1 MIDLWDIMDQNLVR
15 PNDSLGFQG
24 HKTSNFSYHTL
35 SSPLKSLEKSQLPQN
50 QFKLR
55 KLTEGHPKKG
65 VAKAAYFLVLFG
77 NALSVLA
84 VFASS

>member
-35 SSPLKSLEKSQLPQN
+35 SSPLKSLEKSQLP
-50 QFKLR
+50 
-55 KLTEGHPKKG
+55 PKSIQIKKIDLG
-65 VAKAAYFLVLFG
+65 TP
-77 NALSVLA
+77 
-84 VFASS
+84 